1 MSVIKSRDFEDR
13 ELGAIYS
20 LCYRES
26 RRGYG
31 RVHSAVAVAGARG
44 RACTRTRGVLPQVP
58 KCQPAGDEWWCM
70 VVVGGFRETS
80 SLPLCC
86 VRAWTYDETTSS
98 RATESTCIHTHADG
112 KSACCTVVAASRP
125 ASRAATCPLIV
136 RRARARLP
144 IPTPHP
150 SSRSSKNYAR
160 THVTRV
166 EKYRSH
172 RDKKELITK
181 WFCVRQCFFLLT
193 ERPTVKSL

>member
-1 MSVIKSRDFEDR
+1 MLVIKSRDFEDR

-70 VVVGGFRETS
+70 VVVGGFREMS

-98 RATESTCIHTHADG
+98 RATESTCIHTHADM
-112 KSACCTVVAASRP
+112 ASR
-125 ASRAATCPLIV
+125 RAAPSSPPAG
-136 RRARARLP
+136 RPRARPRARSSYDARARGCRSQP
-144 IPTPHP
+144 HTPRP
-150 SSRSSKNYAR
+150 GRQR
-160 THVTRV
+160 ITRA
-166 EKYRSH
+166 
-172 RDKKELITK
+172 
-181 WFCVRQCFFLLT
+181 LT
-193 ERPTVKSL
+193 